1 MNASLRMLEALLDQ
15 TQEKL
20 QFFANQFKELIKAGF

>member
-1 MNASLRMLEALLDQ
+1 MNASLRILENLVEK

-20 QFFANQFKELIKAGF
+20 QFFANQFKELIQAGF